1 MSAGRWL
8 PLAAVTLLAGG
19 FAWLN
24 RGERVAVDVGVATVY
39 RAPFTVVF
47 FLAFLAGM
55 LAMLALGLRHD
66 LRLRRELRARG
77 LLDAPRP
84 TPAPRPVEEDASMPV
99 SPPPPTTEAHA
110 EDPHDSWRPA
120 LARIDH
126 EDDDDRRPPED
137 AAPRA

>member
-77 LLDAPRP
+77 LLDEPRGRAAPR
-84 TPAPRPVEEDASMPV
+84 AVEHEDASIPL
-99 SPPPPTTEAHA
+99 PGATEIRVDDTDH
-110 EDPHDSWRPA
+110 SWRPA
-120 LARIDH
+120 HARVDRRAD
-126 EDDDDRRPPED
+126 EDDPLPPEHAQPPD
-137 AAPRA
+137 